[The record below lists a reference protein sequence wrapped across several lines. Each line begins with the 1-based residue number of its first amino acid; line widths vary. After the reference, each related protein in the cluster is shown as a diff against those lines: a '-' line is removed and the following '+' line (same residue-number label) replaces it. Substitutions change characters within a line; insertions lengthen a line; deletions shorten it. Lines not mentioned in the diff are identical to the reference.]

1 MTFKAAVRVAAVLLL
16 CGVSIVAITATQAP
30 VQTPGTGVVAGQ
42 VIDETTKRPV
52 GGAVVTLSA
61 MAAPGQPAI
70 PPAQARRGVAVANS
84 EGRFVFRDVPAGTFS
99 LTATQNGYAPG
110 ATGRRR
116 PNGPSGT
123 FTLTDGSRIT
133 DAVIA
138 MWRFSSIA
146 GTLRDDR
153 GEPAIGVGV
162 TAYRRVMTGD
172 GPVWAY
178 TSGEASDDRG
188 QFRVNGLAPGTYT
201 IGIAN
206 HTLSNSAAGVAA
218 FRAATDSPG
227 PMGTTPFQGMTPE
240 GAQSGIIRIVGTG
253 LEIDGWQVTAS
264 SGRPPPL
271 PGPNDTV
278 LIHPTV
284 FFGNTQ
290 SPRNASLI
298 TLAAGEDRVG
308 ADLTLPLIAGVR
320 VAGMLY
326 GPGGPAAGHGLRLIS
341 ATTADADGPNLTY
354 PVAYTTTDPQ
364 GRFVFLGVPPGSYIV
379 RAYRVEAAGELMAR
393 LSGAP
398 PPAGPPAPS
407 LFAELPVTVGASAVD
422 NLVLTLAPGA
432 VLAGRVQFEGTTPA
446 PAPEQIGR
454 MMIGIRSL
462 SEADDRST
470 RIDQAGAFR
479 TPGHARGRYLI
490 NVTPPPPGWTL
501 ASIRAGGVDAAGQA
515 LTLGNEDVT
524 DIVVTFTDRTMTL
537 TGSVTAEDARMPPEA
552 TVVVMPADVRAWI
565 ASGMSPRRV
574 AMTSTST
581 GAYQLTIPLPGNYLV
596 VAVPPDVN
604 PEVDPDFAAR
614 FAAGAVRVSIA
625 AGETKTQPLTV
636 RRLR

>member
-1 MTFKAAVRVAAVLLL
+1 MTIKPATVVAAVLVL
-16 CGVSIVAITATQAP
+16 CGVSIIANQAP

-42 VIDETTKRPV
+42 VIDDTTKRPV

-61 MAAPGQPAI
+61 MAAPGQPPI
-70 PPAQARRGVAVANS
+70 PAAQARRGVAVANS

-99 LTATQNGYAPG
+99 LAATQNGHAPG

-133 DAVIA
+133 DAVIV
-138 MWRFSSIA
+138 MWRFSSIS

-162 TAYRRVMTGD
+162 TALRRVMTGD

-188 QFRVNGLAPGTYT
+188 QFRLNGLAPGIYT
-201 IGIAN
+201 VGIAN
-206 HTLSNSAAGVAA
+206 STLSNSAAGVAA
-218 FRAATDSPG
+218 FRAATNSPDLT
-227 PMGTTPFQGMTPE
+227 GTMPFRGITPE

-264 SGRPPPL
+264 SGRPAPL
-271 PGPNDTV
+271 PGPDDTV

-284 FFGNTQ
+284 FYGNTQ
-290 SPRNASLI
+290 SPRNATVI

-308 ADLTLPLIAGVR
+308 VDLTLPLIAGMR

-326 GPGGPAAGHGLRLIS
+326 DPAGPAAGHGLRLIR
-341 ATTADADGPNLTY
+341 ATTADADGPNLTN

-393 LSGAP
+393 LGGAP

-422 NLVLTLAPGA
+422 NLSLTLAPGA
-432 VLAGRVQFEGTTPA
+432 VLAGRVQFEGTTTA
-446 PAPEQIGR
+446 PSAEQIGR
-454 MMIGIRSL
+454 MMIGVRSI
-462 SEADDRST
+462 SEPEERST
-470 RIDQAGAFR
+470 RIDATSTFR
-479 TPGHARGRYLI
+479 TPGHAPGRYFI
-490 NVTPPPPGWTL
+490 SVTPPPPGWTL

-537 TGSVTAEDARMPPEA
+537 TGSVSAEDARTPPEA

-596 VAVPPDVN
+596 VAVPPDVD
-604 PEVDPDFAAR
+604 PEVDPDFVAR
-614 FAAGAVRVSIA
+614 FAPGAIRVSIA
-625 AGETKTQPLTV
+625 AGETKTQPLTI
-636 RRLR
+636 RRPR